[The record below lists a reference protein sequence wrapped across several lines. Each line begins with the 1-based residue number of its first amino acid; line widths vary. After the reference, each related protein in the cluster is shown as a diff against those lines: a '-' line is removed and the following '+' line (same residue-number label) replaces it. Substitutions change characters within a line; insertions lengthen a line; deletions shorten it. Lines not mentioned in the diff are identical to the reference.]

1 MKDSHLYEDRGCP
14 LFPRCTECPFP
25 LIDGECLYYAQG
37 LVQSE
42 LRKAEARELTKQ
54 GKSVSDIATIMELS
68 RKQVKRLVGHDA
80 IDRTLT

>member
-42 LRKAEARELTKQ
+42 LRKAEARQLTKQ
-54 GKSVSDIATIMELS
+54 GKSVAEIAEKLGMS
-68 RKQVKRLVGHDA
+68 KRQVKRYLDMAV
-80 IDRTLT
+80 LTEP

>member
-37 LVQSE
+37 LAQSE
-42 LRKAEARELTKQ
+42 LRKAEARQLTKQ
-54 GKSVSDIATIMELS
+54 GKSVAEIAEKLGMS
-68 RKQVKRLVGHDA
+68 KRQVKRYLDMAV
-80 IDRTLT
+80 LTEP

>member
-1 MKDSHLYEDRGCP
+1 MKEIDIYQSGGCCFYP
-14 LFPRCTECPFP
+14 DCLTCPFP
-25 LIDGECLYYAQG
+25 ECLIDNYQSL
-37 LVQSE
+37 LSE